1 MFHVKLLYYYLTT
14 TIIIII
20 FVSVSYVLSC
30 MYVYHVCISEAL
42 ESILSTLYL
51 LHWIIIQRSSRKANY
66 CNTVSICSNYCRI
79 NLYFCSSM
87 YLWSSH
93 WLPKTFYILQLVIYP
108 WIIKRLLYWLLL
120 AQNIHALL

>member
-51 LHWIIIQRSSRKANY
+51 LLKVIYQRSSKKALY
-66 CNTVSICSNYCRI
+66 CNILSICSNYCRI
-79 NLYFCSSM
+79 NLCISLSIS
-87 YLWSSH
+87 LWSSRIH
-93 WLPKTFYILQLVIYP
+93 SKLFLYVLDIIYL